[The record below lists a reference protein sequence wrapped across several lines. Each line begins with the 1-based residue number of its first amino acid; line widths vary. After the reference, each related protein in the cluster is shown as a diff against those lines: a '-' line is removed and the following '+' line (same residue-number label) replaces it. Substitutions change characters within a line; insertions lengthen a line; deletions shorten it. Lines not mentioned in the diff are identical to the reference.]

1 MNKILIPTDLSEVS
15 KKALDMASQ
24 IAKKTSGS
32 VHIVNFYEHPYGKTF
47 SATGEMELKASEE
60 ENLFTVQLLKK
71 NYQAL
76 SDLAKKYSSEG
87 IDVTFGI
94 EDEDF
99 EKGVLKYIK
108 SNAIDLV
115 VMGTSG
121 EENAEEFFT
130 GNHAQQIVESA
141 PCPVIS
147 VREEDAIGN
156 LSKIVLGVDFQKDR
170 QDNYLKAVGYI
181 NDLASSLDST
191 VHVVHVGQDTN
202 GDAARL
208 EKFAKNYGLL
218 NYELATVK
226 NKDEIAGLLEYG
238 HKINAAAVAVLT
250 HADGGLFRMFQ
261 TSTSEE
267 MTKDSNIPVLT
278 INLHKV

>member
-1 MNKILIPTDLSEVS
+1 MKKILIPTDLSDVS
-15 KKALDMASQ
+15 NKALNLASE
-24 IAKKTSGS
+24 IAKKTNGS
-32 VHIVNFYEHPYGKTF
+32 LHIVNFYEHPYGKTF
-47 SATGEMELKASEE
+47 TATGEMELKASDE
-60 ENLFTVQLLKK
+60 ENLFTVQLLRK
-71 NYQAL
+71 NYQTL

-87 IDVTFGI
+87 VDTTFGI

-99 EKGVLKYIK
+99 ENGVLKYIK
-108 SNAIDLV
+108 SNAIDMV

-147 VREEDAIGN
+147 VRDEDLIGN
-156 LSKIVLGVDFQKDR
+156 LSKIVLGVDFQKDH
-170 QDNYLKAVGYI
+170 QDNYLKAVSYI
-181 NDLASSLDST
+181 NDLASSMGSK
-191 VHVVHVGQDTN
+191 VHVVHVGKDTN
-202 GDAARL
+202 GDSERL
-208 EKFAKNYGLL
+208 EGFAKNYGLL
-218 NYELATVK
+218 NYETATVK
-226 NKDEIAGLLEYG
+226 NNDEIAGLLEYG
-238 HKINAAAVAVLT
+238 HKINAGAVAVLT